1 MANMDTQTFED
12 FARELFAFEY
22 CAECG
27 GDWYDHEP
35 WGVLGNWFA
44 HCKVDTFCFIEDG
57 LVERVVVTRTLSTA
71 LRR

>member
-1 MANMDTQTFED
+1 MADFTLHDMTGNIATQTFED
-12 FARELFAFEY
+12 FARALFEFEY

-44 HCKVDTFCFIEDG
+44 HCKVGTFCFIADG
-57 LVERVVVTRTLSTA
+57 PGVTA
-71 LRR
+71 